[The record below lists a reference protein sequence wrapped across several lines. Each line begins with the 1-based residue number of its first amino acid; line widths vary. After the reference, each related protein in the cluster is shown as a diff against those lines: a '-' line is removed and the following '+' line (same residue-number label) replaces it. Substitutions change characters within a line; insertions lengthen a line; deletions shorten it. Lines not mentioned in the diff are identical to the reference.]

1 MGSVRSHWFQMTKL
15 HELLAQLEPVR
26 QLKTYAFCTLS
37 IDQTVPASTV
47 GWFREAEGMTIIL
60 PLNDALGQG
69 LQIVF
74 QAAWITLTVHSA
86 LDAVGLTAAVSTALT
101 QAGISCNVVA
111 AVHHDHLFVP
121 INQAEQAMDVLKQL
135 QQSARAA
142 NAD

>member
-1 MGSVRSHWFQMTKL
+1 MTKL

-26 QLKTYAFCTLS
+26 QVKTYAYCILQ
-37 IDQTVPASTV
+37 IDQTVPASTI

-60 PLNDALGQG
+60 PVNDAIGQG

-86 LDAVGLTAAVSTALT
+86 LEAVGLTAAVSTALA
-101 QAGISCNVVA
+101 QAGISCNMVA

-121 INQAEQAMDVLKQL
+121 INQAEQAMEVLKQL
-135 QQSARAA
+135 QQSARTT